1 MRISKNYIL
10 KYSSGLMSFEPI
22 IILTFQ
28 SKKFLSSCA

>member
-10 KYSSGLMSFEPI
+10 KYSGLMSFEPI